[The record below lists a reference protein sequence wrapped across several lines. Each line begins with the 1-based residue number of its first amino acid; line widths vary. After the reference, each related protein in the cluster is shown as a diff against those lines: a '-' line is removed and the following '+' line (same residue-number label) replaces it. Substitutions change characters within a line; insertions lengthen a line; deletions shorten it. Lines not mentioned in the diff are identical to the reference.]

1 MIDGL
6 YDGVNIICICGVLPT
21 HTNYMWSQ
29 AFDLILIISVSTI
42 SMTNK
47 TRQKKIKEQ
56 KEYDGC
62 NIDFQ
67 DRINPSND
75 GRC

>member
-1 MIDGL
+1 
-6 YDGVNIICICGVLPT
+6 
-21 HTNYMWSQ
+21 MWSQ

-47 TRQKKIKEQ
+47 TRQKIIKEQ
-56 KEYDGC
+56 KEYNGC

-75 GRC
+75 GMFREN